1 MIIFLQ
7 KNSQKIGNLIANF
20 YICTSKKEV
29 IGIIYF
35 FKYIFMRKFT
45 YLLTMLALA
54 LGFSVARA
62 DVVTPYAYDF
72 SGLGSGKLV
81 SSFAPPGWAH
91 YVDRFQA
98 DSWSTPSFVEYFAQ
112 ETGGYGDDGACLK
125 VGSQTLYDSW
135 SESSQTMTDMIV
147 TPAITG
153 DASIY
158 VKQSAAEGSVSFYTC
173 TVASNGTVTKGDKYE
188 VTVPALSTD
197 AWTKVELP
205 NVAAGTRLG
214 ICGDQVLLDEFSAAS
229 ADVVLKRGMSILSSP
244 TMISSGDLCADA
256 DGNVQVQFKAKIKNS
271 GEVPLAVGDE
281 GYTVSLYDNSDGV
294 AVGEPVPVS
303 FPLAVG
309 ESQYLEG
316 TVTMAV
322 TENYRHGFHLK
333 ENISG
338 VTTYLG
344 WIEVFP
350 HAPVFTLEDNLS
362 HDVENGSTVD
372 FQVMQASTSKVL
384 VISNAKGGAPLTINS
399 VSVPEGFSYK
409 ISATENGE
417 AATFPYEVAAL
428 GKAYLTVTMD
438 ASVIGMRS
446 GNIVITPADG
456 QGEVYTLAVTGE
468 IVDPSKVYINFNDQK
483 FPAGTYIEL
492 SSGQKQWK
500 VSNFYYGENGY
511 AATSDEV
518 ELSKFVLPKIRLA
531 EGEHMTFD
539 ANKRNATSK
548 LNVYYSADR
557 KNWTQVKNIT
567 IDNSDDANCFAMG
580 TYPSGYYDNFMY
592 KTFTLD
598 NIPAGDW
605 YIAFEAG
612 YARVDNIIGGSYLDT
627 PDYEA
632 ELGNVKIPETA
643 MVNHASTVSFDVAS
657 FGKKDIEEGVC
668 TAKFYIGEDL
678 IAEKALPAIASGEY
692 ASVEFQFTPRK
703 NGEFAAKLVVDGGVQ
718 IERTATITVAAEEV
732 VGEAVVG
739 NCTTTANDTPLQ
751 LYYYHSQS
759 EIIYPADLL
768 NIPAGT
774 ELKSITFLGYK
785 NAYSSNM
792 EISSDLKIWMENTD
806 ATSPKIEDWYQ
817 SESMTQVYA
826 DTYAVAAVIGSSS
839 DHQPVIKVTFNTP
852 FTYTGGNLRVT
863 VMSSAEQYSSTNF
876 EVDGDHAA
884 LAAIRYADGTLSGTM
899 TLRPLPVTVFGFDK
913 EASVF
918 SGVVT
923 SAADNAVV
931 EGAEVKLVSDNVEY
945 SGTTD
950 AEGKFNFIVVQDGLE
965 YNLTV
970 SKEGFFADREK
981 VNMGGTSFVKNV
993 ALNVAQGFN
1002 VLSADIPENA
1012 EVNSVYKVVARVE
1025 NGEAKEA
1032 GSYRAELWM
1041 NDGVVAT
1048 AETPALEASKEYDFE
1063 FSVIPHAVG
1072 AAETFVKFTAETG
1085 TAASETVNV
1094 TVNKEKGN
1102 AEVLVGTPTETAT
1115 AGPADFF
1122 YKYSKT
1128 EIIYPKSLINLPAG
1142 TKINEI
1148 QFFGTHSSKN
1158 ITFSVDAWIGNVAEA
1173 TALMGESTEGLTKVA
1188 DKMTVDHSEAVTA
1201 ENIKSVVTLTFPDG
1215 FVYDGGDIRLFLTSA
1230 GTAYNSTSFEVDKN
1244 VEGQAQQAKQDDET
1258 KFATAP
1264 FSNISL
1270 PVAHFIVSPYKT
1282 LSGAVKNEKG
1292 EAVASAYITLASAD
1306 GVEYYS
1312 ETDAEGAFSMEV
1324 IKYGKEYTLTVSHPS
1339 YDAYTHPETISL
1351 ADGNISGLAITLTK
1365 TYTFSGVVTDA
1376 ETHAPIAGVEI
1387 YVSNPESG
1395 ADVMTGTTDE
1405 NGAFDLKFKQLG
1417 TYNVLFKAA
1426 GYDMVS
1432 YEGTP
1437 FEGDMVGTAVEMQQT
1452 VYTFSGVVT
1461 DAETKAPIKG
1471 VEVYVSDPESGADVM
1486 TGTTDENGAF
1496 DLKFKQLGTYNVLFK
1511 AAGYDMV
1518 SSEEVPF
1525 EGNFDIT
1532 VEMQK
1537 TVRTFSGT
1545 VTDAESHA
1553 AIAGASVAL
1562 YKGENKVAEAT
1573 TGADG
1578 SFEIKVKDLAVFS
1591 LVVKAEGYEDF
1602 TFDTID
1608 LTEGDMTGTPI
1619 EMTPNS
1625 GVGMLTADGL
1635 RVYGTVGAVVVE
1647 SATEATVRVYN
1658 AAGSLVRRADVA
1670 GKTRIEGLQR
1680 GVYIVNG
1687 VKVIVK

>member
-1 MIIFLQ
+1 
-7 KNSQKIGNLIANF
+7 
-20 YICTSKKEV
+20 
-29 IGIIYF
+29 
-35 FKYIFMRKFT
+35 MRKFT

-125 VGSQTLYDSW
+125 VGSQTLYDSLG
-135 SESSQTMTDMIV
+135 ESSQTMTDMIV

-173 TVASNGTVTKGDKYE
+173 TVASDGTVTKGGKYE
-188 VTVPALSTD
+188 VTVPTLSTD

-214 ICGDQVLLDEFSAAS
+214 ICGDEVLLDEFSAAS
-229 ADVVLKRGMSILSSP
+229 ADVVLKREMTILSSP

-256 DGNVQVQFKAKIKNS
+256 DGNVQVLFKAKIKNS

-281 GYTVSLYDNSDGV
+281 GYTVSLYDNTDGV

-350 HAPVFTLEDNLS
+350 HAPVFTLEATNLS

-438 ASVIGMRS
+438 ASVVGKRS

-492 SSGQKQWK
+492 SSGQKKWK
-500 VSNFYYGENGY
+500 VSNFSYGDNGY

-643 MVNHASTVSFDVAS
+643 TVNHASTVSFDVAS
-657 FGKKDIEEGVC
+657 FGKKDIEEGTC

-739 NCTTTANDTPLQ
+739 NCTTTANDIPLQ
-751 LYYYHSQS
+751 LNYYNSQS
-759 EIIYPADLL
+759 EIIYPADML

-785 NAYSSNM
+785 NAYSNKEITSN
-792 EISSDLKIWMENTD
+792 LKIWMENTD
-806 ATSPKIEDWYQ
+806 ATSPKQDEWYQ

-839 DHQPVIKVTFNTP
+839 DHQPIIKVTFNTP

-863 VMSSAEQYSSTNF
+863 VMSSAEQYSTTNF

-884 LAAIRYADGTLSGTM
+884 LAAIRYADGTLTGKM
-899 TLRPLPVTVFGFDK
+899 TLKPLPVTVFGFDK

-1012 EVNSVYKVVARVE
+1012 EVNSAYKVVARVE

-1041 NDGVVAT
+1041 NDGIVAT

-1072 AAETFVKFTAETG
+1072 ATETFVKFTAETG

-1094 TVNKEKGN
+1094 TVNKEKGD
-1102 AEVLVGTPTETAT
+1102 AEVIVGTPTETAT

-1158 ITFSVDAWIGNVAEA
+1158 ITFSVDAWIGNVAEG
-1173 TALMGESTEGLTKVA
+1173 TALMGESTEGLTQVA

-1244 VEGQAQQAKQDDET
+1244 VKGQAQQAKKDDET
-1258 KFATAP
+1258 QMATAS
-1264 FSNISL
+1264 FSDISL
-1270 PVAHFIVSPYKT
+1270 PVAHFVVSPYKT

-1312 ETDAEGAFSMEV
+1312 ETDAEGAFSMDV

-1351 ADGNISGLAITLTK
+1351 ADGNISGLAVTLTK

-1387 YVSNPESG
+1387 YVSKPESG

-1417 TYNVLFKAA
+1417 TYDILFKAA

-1432 YEGTP
+1432 YEGTL
-1437 FEGDMVGTAVEMQQT
+1437 FEGDMVGTAVEMQKT

-1471 VEVYVSDPESGADVM
+1471 VEVYVSDPASGADVA

-1496 DLKFKQLGTYNVLFK
+1496 ALKFKQLGTYNVLFK

-1518 SSEEVPF
+1518 SYEEVPF
-1525 EGNFDIT
+1525 EGNFDTT

-1537 TVRTFSGT
+1537 TERTFSGT

-1608 LTEGDMTGTPI
+1608 LTEGDMTDTPI

-1625 GVGMLTADGL
+1625 GVGMLTADGV

-1647 SATEATVRVYN
+1647 SASEATVRVYN

>member
-1 MIIFLQ
+1 
-7 KNSQKIGNLIANF
+7 
-20 YICTSKKEV
+20 
-29 IGIIYF
+29 
-35 FKYIFMRKFT
+35 MRKFT

-125 VGSQTLYDSW
+125 VGSQTLYDSYG
-135 SESSQTMTDMIV
+135 ESSQTMTDMIV

-173 TVASNGTVTKGDKYE
+173 TVASDGTVTKGGKYE

-229 ADVVLKRGMSILSSP
+229 ADVVLKREMTILSSP

-281 GYTVSLYDNSDGV
+281 GYTVSLYDNTDGV

-322 TENYRHGFHLK
+322 TKNYRHGFHLK

-438 ASVIGMRS
+438 ASVVGKRS

-492 SSGQKQWK
+492 SSGQKKWK
-500 VSNFYYGENGY
+500 VSNFSYGENGY

-598 NIPAGDW
+598 NIPAG
-605 YIAFEAG
+605 
-612 YARVDNIIGGSYLDT
+612 
-627 PDYEA
+627 
-632 ELGNVKIPETA
+632 
-643 MVNHASTVSFDVAS
+643 
-657 FGKKDIEEGVC
+657 
-668 TAKFYIGEDL
+668 
-678 IAEKALPAIASGEY
+678 
-692 ASVEFQFTPRK
+692 
-703 NGEFAAKLVVDGGVQ
+703 
-718 IERTATITVAAEEV
+718 
-732 VGEAVVG
+732 
-739 NCTTTANDTPLQ
+739 
-751 LYYYHSQS
+751 
-759 EIIYPADLL
+759 
-768 NIPAGT
+768 T

-785 NAYSSNM
+785 NAYSNKEITSN
-792 EISSDLKIWMENTD
+792 LKIWMENTD
-806 ATSPKIEDWYQ
+806 ATSPKQDEWYQ

-839 DHQPVIKVTFNTP
+839 DHQPIIKVTFNTP

-863 VMSSAEQYSSTNF
+863 VMSSAEQYSTTNF

-884 LAAIRYADGTLSGTM
+884 LAAIRYADGALSGTM
-899 TLRPLPVTVFGFDK
+899 TLKPLPVTVFGFDK

-1041 NDGVVAT
+1041 NDGIVAT

-1094 TVNKEKGN
+1094 TVNKEKGD
-1102 AEVLVGTPTETAT
+1102 AEVIVGTPTETAT

-1158 ITFSVDAWIGNVAEA
+1158 ITFSVDAWIGNVAEG

-1244 VEGQAQQAKQDDET
+1244 VKGQAQQAKKDDET
-1258 KFATAP
+1258 QMATAS
-1264 FSNISL
+1264 FSDISL
-1270 PVAHFIVSPYKT
+1270 PVAHFVVSPYKT

-1292 EAVASAYITLASAD
+1292 EAVASAYIILASAD

-1324 IKYGKEYTLTVSHPS
+1324 IKYGKEYKLTVSHPS

-1351 ADGNISGLAITLTK
+1351 ADGDISGLAITLTK

-1405 NGAFDLKFKQLG
+1405 DGVFDLKFKQLG
-1417 TYNVLFKAA
+1417 TYDILFKAA

-1471 VEVYVSDPESGADVM
+1471 VEVYVSDPASGADVA

-1496 DLKFKQLGTYNVLFK
+1496 ALKFKQLGTYNVLFK

-1518 SSEEVPF
+1518 SYEEVPF
-1525 EGNFDIT
+1525 EGNFDTT

-1537 TVRTFSGT
+1537 TERTFSGT

-1608 LTEGDMTGTPI
+1608 LTEGDMTDTPI

-1625 GVGMLTADGL
+1625 GVGMLTADGI

-1647 SATEATVRVYN
+1647 SASEATVRVYN

>member
-1 MIIFLQ
+1 
-7 KNSQKIGNLIANF
+7 
-20 YICTSKKEV
+20 
-29 IGIIYF
+29 
-35 FKYIFMRKFT
+35 MRKFT

-322 TENYRHGFHLK
+322 TKNYRHGFHLK

-350 HAPVFTLEDNLS
+350 HTPVFTLEDNLS

-372 FQVMQASTSKVL
+372 FQVMQASTSKVF

-438 ASVIGMRS
+438 ASMVGKRS

-539 ANKRNATSK
+539 ANKRNATTSK

-751 LYYYHSQS
+751 LNYYHSQS

-774 ELKSITFLGYK
+774 ELKSIAFLGYK
-785 NAYSSNM
+785 NAYRNM

-806 ATSPKIEDWYQ
+806 ATSPKQDEWYQ

-970 SKEGFFADREK
+970 SKEGFFVDREK

-1041 NDGVVAT
+1041 NDGIVAT

-1158 ITFSVDAWIGNVAEA
+1158 ITFSVDAWIGNVAEG
-1173 TALMGESTEGLTKVA
+1173 TALMGESTEGLTQVA

-1244 VEGQAQQAKQDDET
+1244 VEGQAQQAKNDDET

-1432 YEGTP
+1432 SEGTQ

-1471 VEVYVSDPESGADVM
+1471 VEVYVSDPASGADVM

-1496 DLKFKQLGTYNVLFK
+1496 ALKFKQLGTYNVLFK

>member
-1 MIIFLQ
+1 
-7 KNSQKIGNLIANF
+7 
-20 YICTSKKEV
+20 
-29 IGIIYF
+29 
-35 FKYIFMRKFT
+35 MRKFT

-62 DVVTPYAYDF
+62 DVVAPYTYDF
-72 SGLGSGKLV
+72 SGLGSEKLV

-135 SESSQTMTDMIV
+135 GESSQTMTDMIV

-294 AVGEPVPVS
+294 VVGEPVPVS

-322 TENYRHGFHLK
+322 TKNYRHGFHLK

-350 HAPVFTLEDNLS
+350 HTPVFTLEDNLS

-372 FQVMQASTSKVL
+372 FQVMQASTSKVF

-438 ASVIGMRS
+438 ASMVGKRS

-456 QGEVYTLAVTGE
+456 QGDVYTLAVTGE
-468 IVDPSKVYINFNDQK
+468 IVDPSKVFINFNDQK

-492 SSGQKQWK
+492 SSGQKKWK
-500 VSNFYYGENGY
+500 VSNFYYGDNGY
-511 AATSDEV
+511 AATSEDV

-557 KNWTQVKNIT
+557 KNWIQVKNIT

-580 TYPSGYYDNFMY
+580 TYPSGYYDNYMY

-643 MVNHASTVSFDVAS
+643 TVNHASTVSFDVAS

-739 NCTTTANDTPLQ
+739 NCTTTAIDTPLQ
-751 LYYYHSQS
+751 LNYYNSQS

-774 ELKSITFLGYK
+774 ELKGITFLGYK
-785 NAYSSNM
+785 NSNK
-792 EISSDLKIWMENTD
+792 EITSNLKIWMENTD
-806 ATSPKIEDWYQ
+806 ATSPKTEEWYQ
-817 SESMTQVYA
+817 SETMTQVYA
-826 DTYAVAAVIGSSS
+826 DTYVVATAIGSSS
-839 DHQPVIKVTFNTP
+839 DHQPVIKVSFKTP
-852 FTYTGGNLRVT
+852 FVYTGGNLRVT
-863 VMSSAEQYSSTNF
+863 VMSSAEQYSTTNF
-876 EVDGDHAA
+876 EVDGDHAG
-884 LAAIRYADGTLSGTM
+884 LSAIRFDDGALSGTM
-899 TLRPLPVTVFGFDK
+899 TLKPLPVTVFGFDK

-1041 NDGVVAT
+1041 NDGIVAT

-1102 AEVLVGTPTETAT
+1102 AEVLVGTPTTTAT

-1158 ITFSVDAWIGNVAEA
+1158 ITFSVDAWIGNVAEG

-1244 VEGQAQQAKQDDET
+1244 VEGQAQQAKKDDET
-1258 KFATAP
+1258 QFATAS
-1264 FSNISL
+1264 FSDISL

-1312 ETDAEGAFSMEV
+1312 ETDAEGAFSMDV

-1351 ADGNISGLAITLTK
+1351 ADGNISGLAVTLTK

-1417 TYNVLFKAA
+1417 TYDILFKAA

-1432 YEGTP
+1432 YEGTQ

-1496 DLKFKQLGTYNVLFK
+1496 ALKFKQLGTYNVLFK

-1537 TVRTFSGT
+1537 TERTFSGT
-1545 VTDAESHA
+1545 VTDVESHA

-1602 TFDTID
+1602 TIDTID
-1608 LTEGDMTGTPI
+1608 LTEGDMTDTPI

-1647 SATEATVRVYN
+1647 SASEATVRVYN
-1658 AAGSLVRRADVA
+1658 AAGSLVRRADVT

>member
-1 MIIFLQ
+1 
-7 KNSQKIGNLIANF
+7 
-20 YICTSKKEV
+20 
-29 IGIIYF
+29 
-35 FKYIFMRKFT
+35 MRKFT

-54 LGFSVARA
+54 LGFSVARV

-135 SESSQTMTDMIV
+135 GESSQTMTDMIV

-244 TMISSGDLCADA
+244 TMISSGDLCSDA

-322 TENYRHGFHLK
+322 TKNYRHGFHLK

-350 HAPVFTLEDNLS
+350 HTPVFTLEDNLS

-372 FQVMQASTSKVL
+372 FQVMQASTSKVF

-438 ASVIGMRS
+438 ASMVGKRS

-492 SSGQKQWK
+492 SSGQKKWK
-500 VSNFYYGENGY
+500 VSNFYYGDNGY
-511 AATSDEV
+511 AATSEDV

-692 ASVEFQFTPRK
+692 ASVEFQSTPRK

-732 VGEAVVG
+732 IGEAVVG
-739 NCTTTANDTPLQ
+739 NCTTTANDIPLQ
-751 LYYYHSQS
+751 LNYYNSQS

-785 NAYSSNM
+785 NAYSNM

-806 ATSPKIEDWYQ
+806 ATSPKQDEWYQ

-839 DHQPVIKVTFNTP
+839 DHQPIIKVTFNTP

-884 LAAIRYADGTLSGTM
+884 LAAIRYADGTLTGKM
-899 TLRPLPVTVFGFDK
+899 TLKPLPVTVFGFDK

-970 SKEGFFADREK
+970 SKKGFFADREK

-1158 ITFSVDAWIGNVAEA
+1158 ITFSVDAWIGNVAEG

-1244 VEGQAQQAKQDDET
+1244 VEGQAQQAKKDDET

-1312 ETDAEGAFSMEV
+1312 ETDAEGAFSMDV

-1417 TYNVLFKAA
+1417 TYDILFKAA

-1432 YEGTP
+1432 YEGTQ

-1496 DLKFKQLGTYNVLFK
+1496 ALKFKQLGTYNVLFK

>member
-62 DVVTPYAYDF
+62 DVVAPYTYDF
-72 SGLGSGKLV
+72 SGLGSEKLV

-135 SESSQTMTDMIV
+135 SENSQTMTDMIV

-229 ADVVLKRGMSILSSP
+229 ADVVLKRGMTILSSP

-322 TENYRHGFHLK
+322 TKNYRHGFHLK

-438 ASVIGMRS
+438 ASMVGKRS

-539 ANKRNATSK
+539 ANKRNATTSK

-592 KTFTLD
+592 KTFSLD

-739 NCTTTANDTPLQ
+739 NCTTTANDIPLQ
-751 LYYYHSQS
+751 LNYYNSQS
-759 EIIYPADLL
+759 EIIYPADML

-774 ELKSITFLGYK
+774 ELKSIAFLGYK
-785 NAYSSNM
+785 NAYSNM

-863 VMSSAEQYSSTNF
+863 VMSSAEQCSSTNF

-1041 NDGVVAT
+1041 NDGIVAT

-1148 QFFGTHSSKN
+1148 QFFGTHSSEN
-1158 ITFSVDAWIGNVAEA
+1158 ITFSVDAWIGNVAEG

-1244 VEGQAQQAKQDDET
+1244 VEGQAQQAKKDDET
-1258 KFATAP
+1258 QFATAP
-1264 FSNISL
+1264 FSDISL

-1432 YEGTP
+1432 
-1437 FEGDMVGTAVEMQQT
+1437 
-1452 VYTFSGVVT
+1452 
-1461 DAETKAPIKG
+1461 
-1471 VEVYVSDPESGADVM
+1471 
-1486 TGTTDENGAF
+1486 
-1496 DLKFKQLGTYNVLFK
+1496 
-1511 AAGYDMV
+1511 
-1518 SSEEVPF
+1518 SEEVPF

-1578 SFEIKVKDLAVFS
+1578 SFEIKVKDQAVFS

-1619 EMTPNS
+1619 ELAKDNS

-1647 SATEATVRVYN
+1647 SASEATVRVYN

>member
-1 MIIFLQ
+1 
-7 KNSQKIGNLIANF
+7 
-20 YICTSKKEV
+20 
-29 IGIIYF
+29 
-35 FKYIFMRKFT
+35 MRKFT

-62 DVVTPYAYDF
+62 DVVAPYTYDF
-72 SGLGSGKLV
+72 SGLGSEKLV

-135 SESSQTMTDMIV
+135 SENSQTMTDMIV

-229 ADVVLKRGMSILSSP
+229 ADVVLKRGMTILSSP

-322 TENYRHGFHLK
+322 TKNYRHGFHLK

-372 FQVMQASTSKVL
+372 FQVMQASTSKVF

-438 ASVIGMRS
+438 ASMVGKRS

-539 ANKRNATSK
+539 ANKRNATTSK

-751 LYYYHSQS
+751 LNYYHSQS

-1041 NDGVVAT
+1041 NDGIVAT

-1158 ITFSVDAWIGNVAEA
+1158 ITFSVDAWIGNVAEG

-1244 VEGQAQQAKQDDET
+1244 VEGQAQQAKKDDET

-1312 ETDAEGAFSMEV
+1312 ETDAEGAFSMDV

-1351 ADGNISGLAITLTK
+1351 ADGDISGLAITLTK
-1365 TYTFSGVVTDA
+1365 T
-1376 ETHAPIAGVEI
+1376 
-1387 YVSNPESG
+1387 
-1395 ADVMTGTTDE
+1395 
-1405 NGAFDLKFKQLG
+1405 
-1417 TYNVLFKAA
+1417 
-1426 GYDMVS
+1426 
-1432 YEGTP
+1432 
-1437 FEGDMVGTAVEMQQT
+1437 
-1452 VYTFSGVVT
+1452 YTFSGVVT

-1471 VEVYVSDPESGADVM
+1471 VEVYVSDPASGADVM

-1496 DLKFKQLGTYNVLFK
+1496 ALKFKQLGTYNVLFK

-1562 YKGENKVAEAT
+1562 YKGENKVAEAI

-1647 SATEATVRVYN
+1647 SASEATVRVYN